1 METMLVTLTVEDLRQ
16 VIRDEVRSEVQAAI
30 KQMAP
35 REELPHFLTVEEAKA
50 LLRVS
55 HSKMYELMGRSDFP
69 VCREFGTKI
78 YTDKLFKWIEDNTP
92 ALQKRKHSLS
102 VI

>member
-16 VIRDEVRSEVQAAI
+16 VLQEEIRSEVQAAL
-30 KQMAP
+30 KDLAP

-55 HSKMYELMGRSDFP
+55 HSKMYELMGRTDFP

-78 YTDKLFKWIEDNTP
+78 KTDELFGWIEKNTP
-92 ALQKRKHSLS
+92 ALQKNKRSLS

>member
-1 METMLVTLTVEDLRQ
+1 METMLVTLTVEEFRQ
-16 VIRDEVRSEVQAAI
+16 AIRDEVRSEVHAAI
-30 KQMAP
+30 KELAP

-92 ALQKRKHSLS
+92 ALQKRRSLS

>member
-1 METMLVTLTVEDLRQ
+1 MLVTLTVEEFRQ
-16 VIRDEVRSEVQAAI
+16 AIRDEVRSEVHAAI
-30 KQMAP
+30 KEMAP

>member
-1 METMLVTLTVEDLRQ
+1 METMLVTLTVEDLRK
-16 VIRDEVRSEVQAAI
+16 VIRDEVRSEVHAAI
-30 KQMAP
+30 KQIAP

-55 HSKMYELMGRSDFP
+55 HSKMYELIGRSDFP

-92 ALQKRKHSLS
+92 ALQKNKRSLS

>member
-1 METMLVTLTVEDLRQ
+1 METMLVTLTVDDLRQ
-16 VIRDEVRSEVQAAI
+16 VIRDEVRSEVYSAI
-30 KQMAP
+30 KQMTQKD
-35 REELPHFLTVEEAKA
+35 ELPHFLTRGEAKE

-55 HSKMYELMGRSDFP
+55 ETKMSELMGRADFP

-78 YTDKLFKWIEDNTP
+78 QTEKLFKWIEDNTP
-92 ALQKRKHSLS
+92 AIQKMQRTLS

>member
-1 METMLVTLTVEDLRQ
+1 METMLVTLTVEDLRK
-16 VIRDEVRSEVQAAI
+16 VIRDEVRSEVHAAI
-30 KQMAP
+30 KHLAP

-92 ALQKRKHSLS
+92 ALQKRKRSLS

>member
-16 VIRDEVRSEVQAAI
+16 VLQEEIRSEVQAAL
-30 KQMAP
+30 KDLAP
-35 REELPHFLTVEEAKA
+35 REDLPYFLTVEEAKT

-92 ALQKRKHSLS
+92 ALQKRKRSLS

>member
-30 KQMAP
+30 KHLAP
-35 REELPHFLTVEEAKA
+35 REELPHFLTVAEAEE

-69 VCREFGTKI
+69 VCRKFGPRI
-78 YTDKLFKWIEDNTP
+78 YTDKLFEWIEEEMPT
-92 ALQKRKHSLS
+92 LQKRKHSLS